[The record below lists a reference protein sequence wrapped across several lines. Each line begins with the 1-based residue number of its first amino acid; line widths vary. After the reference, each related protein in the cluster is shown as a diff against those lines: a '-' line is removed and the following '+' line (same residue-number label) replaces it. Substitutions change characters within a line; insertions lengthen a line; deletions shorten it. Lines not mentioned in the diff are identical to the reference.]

1 MMREWLIA
9 GLMRRWRRPLRQR
22 RMLAAR
28 ERRIVSQLYMID
40 AEDAAVLAQLQ
51 QALRAR
57 RLALGLKIKE
67 AAELAGRHPEFV
79 SMLERGVSPSP
90 KLSSLQMWAGALDV
104 RIDFQLDGFW
114 DLEHDDSE
122 MLWLDKMREPWG
134 KDAEM
139 RLWLIAALR
148 AWRIANGIDMD
159 VVATGIGMHRNGAFR
174 WEWES
179 TDPLFARA
187 AATARFM
194 GTRLT
199 MPIVLKEQ
207 WDAQVDDH
215 GGDAS
220 GGEGEE
226 GEGPGERLESDL
238 R

>member
-1 MMREWLIA
+1 M
-9 GLMRRWRRPLRQR
+9 
-22 RMLAAR
+22 
-28 ERRIVSQLYMID
+28 SQLYTID
-40 AEDAAVLAQLQ
+40 AEDAAVLTQLQ
-51 QALRAR
+51 QVLKER

-67 AAELAGRHPEFV
+67 AAEIAGRHPEFV
-79 SMLERGVSPSP
+79 SMLERGLSPSP

-159 VVATGIGMHRNGAFR
+159 VVAAGIGMHRNGAFR

-179 TDPLFARA
+179 TDPLFGRV
-187 AATARFM
+187 AATARLM
-194 GTRLT
+194 GTVLT
-199 MPIVLKEQ
+199 MPIVLKEE
-207 WDAQVDDH
+207 WDAQM
-215 GGDAS
+215 GDQGDGAS
-220 GGEGEE
+220 GGGGQDGDGDSEVVDG
-226 GEGPGERLESDL
+226 GSR
-238 R
+238 